1 MDCLKYF
8 NFVSLSA
15 LRCLPV
21 FPFVLGLQ
29 RWESFLIS
37 ARSFFYFFWGLF
49 SSLSSYSLNLFSV
62 SVPPC
67 AARLLSAIPFVL
79 GLQRWE
85 SFFIPARSILKLFSR
100 LFTPSFFFRI
110 ALFSVFKA
118 ALRCFVFY
126 PPFPFGI
133 AKVRLFLL
141 SAKYYLFF
149 FWNFMVAALFISAL
163 FFSAD
168 PTPPQFAFVHIK
180 VKHFLSTC
188 QGFFWIL
195 FTRYSE
201 EENADISFIYLF
213 YESAPW
219 RNTPN
224 TPLTRTI
231 IAVRKKQ
238 WYFSGSASGC

>member
-15 LRCLPV
+15 LRCLLV

-49 SSLSSYSLNLFSV
+49 SSLSSYSLN
-62 SVPPC
+62 
-67 AARLLSAIPFVL
+67 
-79 GLQRWE
+79 
-85 SFFIPARSILKLFSR
+85 
-100 LFTPSFFFRI
+100 
-110 ALFSVFKA
+110 LFSVFKA